1 MACCY
6 NQQYMLGKK
15 NRGLGKM
22 RYALE
27 IDKKVDDILE
37 QAKPLIDNKIID
49 EKELMHLASQQII
62 SEEKDENIIL
72 KIVLSNADVFNE
84 VFSLNIFNTENSEI
98 LNTEFEYESNLKTA
112 LLFYCLKQDVPYST
126 ILSFKTTMNI
136 VSKEERDLNKAFRN
150 FSQKEVVAFAKRQIE
165 QGSSVYTANNRIY
178 LLARLTKGLHEFAG
192 EYLPES
198 KQVYDET
205 FINIFLNA
213 TKNYATQEYG
223 NTALTNGEVPFVT
236 IDDIHEI
243 MNRMSASIGAIV
255 ILIFRGLREN
265 KYDKEISTLKVGDIK
280 GDQITIND
288 DMPRIIHLAE
298 DEARYIRRLCKG
310 ASKNDYVFR
319 NESPKISEEDRRKP
333 LKTWALLNKR
343 MRQVDEVL
351 GKKPTYNMI
360 RKSGEVYS
368 IAKQLNG
375 NTDKVEIIRAIDQ
388 CFRQYGVIPSD
399 SEYIMKYKGN
409 SGIAKR
415 RRQLTKLYQKYT
427 EYVTV

>member
-1 MACCY
+1 
-6 NQQYMLGKK
+6 
-15 NRGLGKM
+15 M
-22 RYALE
+22 RYVLE
-27 IDKKVDDILE
+27 IEKRVDNISE
-37 QAKPLIDNKIID
+37 KTAALIGNDFID
-49 EKELMHLASQQII
+49 LTSEKII
-62 SEEKDENIIL
+62 SEEQDENIVF
-72 KIVLSNADVFNE
+72 KNVLNNNETFNE
-84 VFSLNIFNTENSEI
+84 AFSINIFDTERSEI
-98 LNTEFEYESNLKTA
+98 LNTEFEYEDNLKTA
-112 LLFYCLKQDVPYST
+112 LLFYCVKQEIPFST
-126 ILSFKTTMNI
+126 VLSFKTTMNI
-136 VSKEERDLNKAFRN
+136 VSKEEKSIDKAFRN
-150 FSQKEVVAFAKRQIE
+150 FNQDDIISFAKNQIE

-178 LLARLTKGLHEFAG
+178 LLSRLVKELHEFAG

-198 KQVYDET
+198 KKVYDET

-265 KYDKEISTLKVGDIK
+265 KYHKEISTLKVGDIK
-280 GDQITIND
+280 GNIIQTND
-288 DMPRIIHLAE
+288 DMPRTITPAE
-298 DEARYIRRLCKG
+298 DAAKYISRLCKG
-310 ASKNDYVFR
+310 VSEDDYVFR

-399 SEYIMKYKGN
+399 SEYIMKYKSN
-409 SGIAKR
+409 SGIAKQ

>member
-1 MACCY
+1 
-6 NQQYMLGKK
+6 
-15 NRGLGKM
+15 
-22 RYALE
+22 
-27 IDKKVDDILE
+27 
-37 QAKPLIDNKIID
+37 
-49 EKELMHLASQQII
+49 
-62 SEEKDENIIL
+62 
-72 KIVLSNADVFNE
+72 
-84 VFSLNIFNTENSEI
+84 
-98 LNTEFEYESNLKTA
+98 
-112 LLFYCLKQDVPYST
+112 
-126 ILSFKTTMNI
+126 
-136 VSKEERDLNKAFRN
+136 
-150 FSQKEVVAFAKRQIE
+150 
-165 QGSSVYTANNRIY
+165 
-178 LLARLTKGLHEFAG
+178 
-192 EYLPES
+192 
-198 KQVYDET
+198 
-205 FINIFLNA
+205 
-213 TKNYATQEYG
+213 
-223 NTALTNGEVPFVT
+223 
-236 IDDIHEI
+236 

-399 SEYIMKYKGN
+399 SEYIMKYKSN
-409 SGIAKR
+409 SGIAKQ

>member
-1 MACCY
+1 MYKLCREIEVLIMHY
-6 NQQYMLGKK
+6 T
-15 NRGLGKM
+15 
-22 RYALE
+22 LE
-27 IDKKVDDILE
+27 IDKKVDNILE

-243 MNRMSASIGAIV
+243 MHRMSASIGAIV
-255 ILIFRGLREN
+255 ILIFRGLRED
-265 KYDKEISTLKVGDIK
+265 KYHKEISTLKVGDIK
-280 GDQITIND
+280 GNTIQTND
-288 DMPRIIHLAE
+288 DMPRTITLAE
-298 DEARYIRRLCKG
+298 DEAKYISRLCKG
-310 ASKNDYVFR
+310 VSEDDYVFR

-399 SEYIMKYKGN
+399 SEYIMKYKSN
-409 SGIAKR
+409 SGIAKQ

>member
-1 MACCY
+1 
-6 NQQYMLGKK
+6 
-15 NRGLGKM
+15 M
-22 RYALE
+22 RYVLE
-27 IDKKVDDILE
+27 IEKRVDNISGKTT
-37 QAKPLIDNKIID
+37 ALIGNDFID
-49 EKELMHLASQQII
+49 LTSEKII
-62 SEEKDENIIL
+62 SEEQDENIVF
-72 KIVLSNADVFNE
+72 KNVLNNNETFNE
-84 VFSLNIFNTENSEI
+84 AFSINIFDTERSEI
-98 LNTEFEYESNLKTA
+98 LNTEFEYEDNLKTA
-112 LLFYCLKQDVPYST
+112 LLFYCVEQEIPFST
-126 ILSFKTTMNI
+126 VLSFKTTMNI
-136 VSKEERDLNKAFRN
+136 VSKEEKSIDKAFRN
-150 FSQKEVVAFAKRQIE
+150 FNQDDIISFAKNQIE

-178 LLARLTKGLHEFAG
+178 LLSRLVKELHEFAG

-255 ILIFRGLREN
+255 ILIFRGLRED
-265 KYDKEISTLKVGDIK
+265 KYHKEISTLKVGDIK
-280 GDQITIND
+280 GNTIQTND
-288 DMPRIIHLAE
+288 DMPRTITLAE
-298 DEARYIRRLCKG
+298 DEAKYISRLCKG
-310 ASKNDYVFR
+310 VSEDDYVFR

>member
-1 MACCY
+1 
-6 NQQYMLGKK
+6 
-15 NRGLGKM
+15 M
-22 RYALE
+22 RYVLE
-27 IDKKVDDILE
+27 IEKRVDNISE
-37 QAKPLIDNKIID
+37 KTAALIGNDFID
-49 EKELMHLASQQII
+49 LTSEKFI
-62 SEEKDENIIL
+62 SEEQDENIVF
-72 KIVLSNADVFNE
+72 KNVLNNNETFNE
-84 VFSLNIFNTENSEI
+84 AFSINIFDTERSEI
-98 LNTEFEYESNLKTA
+98 LNTEFEYEDNLKTA
-112 LLFYCLKQDVPYST
+112 LLFYCVKQEIPFST
-126 ILSFKTTMNI
+126 VLSFKTTMNI
-136 VSKEERDLNKAFRN
+136 VSKEEKSIDKAFRN
-150 FSQKEVVAFAKRQIE
+150 FNQDDIISFAKRQIE

-255 ILIFRGLREN
+255 ILIFRGLRED
-265 KYDKEISTLKVGDIK
+265 KYHKEISTLKVGDIK
-280 GDQITIND
+280 GNTIQTND
-288 DMPRIIHLAE
+288 DMPRTITLAE
-298 DEARYIRRLCKG
+298 DEAKYISRLCKG
-310 ASKNDYVFR
+310 VSEDDYVFR

>member
-1 MACCY
+1 MHKLCR
-6 NQQYMLGKK
+6 G

-27 IDKKVDDILE
+27 IEKRVDNISE
-37 QAKPLIDNKIID
+37 KTAALIGNDFIDLTSEKIIY
-49 EKELMHLASQQII
+49 
-62 SEEKDENIIL
+62 EEQDENIVF
-72 KIVLSNADVFNE
+72 KNVLNNNETFNE
-84 VFSLNIFNTENSEI
+84 AFSINIFDTERSEI
-98 LNTEFEYESNLKTA
+98 LNTEFEYEDNLKTA
-112 LLFYCLKQDVPYST
+112 LLFYCVKQEIPFST
-126 ILSFKTTMNI
+126 VLSFKTTMNI
-136 VSKEERDLNKAFRN
+136 VSKEEKSIDKAFRN
-150 FSQKEVVAFAKRQIE
+150 FNQDDIISFAKRQIE

-319 NESPKISEEDRRKP
+319 NESPKLTEQEKKQP

-343 MRQVDEVL
+343 MRQVDSVL

-360 RKSGEVYS
+360 RRSGEVYY
-368 IAKQLNG
+368 IANQLKRESNADA
-375 NTDKVEIIRAIDQ
+375 DKIAIIRAIDK
-388 CFRQYGVIPSD
+388 CFREYGVIPMD
-399 SEYIMKYKGN
+399 SQNIMDYKGN

-415 RRQLTKLYQKYT
+415 RRQMTNLYKKYT
-427 EYVTV
+427 EYTTV